1 LSTPSGKESE
11 SKKREESQ
19 VAEKEKKDKEEKT
32 PFDALL
38 KHLTDL
44 FGRELVA
51 YLGGFEEI
59 ESCESVGGEVEM
71 VHRLS
76 DRVFRVEVAGEQG
89 SETFLVHLEF
99 EAEYSTTMGQ
109 RLGMY
114 GWGLMQQEKLPVV
127 HLVWYV
133 SEKAPSYWPEGKW
146 HRLCNEEMK
155 VGGEVRSWVNWREI
169 WLPGKYTAAE
179 FIEEAPPYLLPFA
192 ALMKGVDRPFIPTL
206 TELILK
212 AELPESIRQDL
223 LVMALFFLARILGL
237 GAVKEDT
244 YMNLIEQNPLAE
256 YLIQKGHKE
265 GREEGRKEALRET
278 LERLATKRFG
288 PLPSAVSEQL
298 AQMPAS
304 KLEPLLDGILDL
316 PDLEAFTKALS

>member
-1 LSTPSGKESE
+1 
-11 SKKREESQ
+11 
-19 VAEKEKKDKEEKT
+19 
-32 PFDALL
+32 
-38 KHLTDL
+38 
-44 FGRELVA
+44 
-51 YLGGFEEI
+51 
-59 ESCESVGGEVEM
+59 
-71 VHRLS
+71 
-76 DRVFRVEVAGEQG
+76 
-89 SETFLVHLEF
+89 
-99 EAEYSTTMGQ
+99 
-109 RLGMY
+109 
-114 GWGLMQQEKLPVV
+114 
-127 HLVWYV
+127 
-133 SEKAPSYWPEGKW
+133 
-146 HRLCNEEMK
+146 
-155 VGGEVRSWVNWREI
+155 
-169 WLPGKYTAAE
+169 
-179 FIEEAPPYLLPFA
+179 
-192 ALMKGVDRPFIPTL
+192 MKGVDRPFIPTL
-206 TELILK
+206 TELILQ

-237 GAVKEDT
+237 GAVKENT